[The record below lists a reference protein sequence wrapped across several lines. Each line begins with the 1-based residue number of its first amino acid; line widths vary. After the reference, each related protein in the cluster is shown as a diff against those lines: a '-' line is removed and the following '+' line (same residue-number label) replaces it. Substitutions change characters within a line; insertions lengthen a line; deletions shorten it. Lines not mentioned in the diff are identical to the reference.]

1 MENKMEAFYDK
12 PKKVAFFCVPLNDD
26 ISELFNELQERFD
39 LSNKNGTHMTLRFKP
54 NQRDKE
60 DFLPELGN
68 EVIMKPLYIL
78 ARKGQGA
85 TIVFDI
91 GEKESFYRE
100 NTLPHVTIGTSFG
113 YPPNISNDIIS
124 DWLNGNKNGDI
135 EYIET
140 DIHETSGNLS
150 AAIYG
155 KKGLSYVSQ
164 REWVR

>member
-1 MENKMEAFYDK
+1 MQAFYDK
-12 PKKVAFFCVPLNDD
+12 PKKVAFFCVPLNAD
-26 ISELFNELQERFD
+26 ISELFNELQERFA
-39 LSNKNGTHMTLRFKP
+39 LANKNGTHMTLRFKP
-54 NQRDKE
+54 NQMDKD
-60 DFLPELGN
+60 DFFPQLGG
-68 EVIMKPLYIL
+68 EVAMKPLYIL

-91 GEKESFYRE
+91 GEKGNLYRE
-100 NTLPHVTIGTSFG
+100 NTLPHVTIGTCFG

-124 DWLNGNKNGDI
+124 DWLSGNEDGDI

-140 DIHETSGNLS
+140 DMRESTGIIS